1 MVVARVVGGATA
13 AMGMEEVLGG
23 RKQVVC
29 LGVEALRDELL
40 LDARVPEV
48 LDLVVR
54 APREVLGDL
63 RPPAMPW
70 IMRSTS
76 GVNSI
81 VSEFQPSTKV
91 NNSFRHMY

>member
-1 MVVARVVGGATA
+1 MIVARVVGGAAA

-23 RKQVVC
+23 REQVVC

-40 LDARVPEV
+40 LDAGVPEV

-54 APREVLGDL
+54 APRKVLGDL

-70 IMRSTS
+70 IMPSTS
-76 GVNSI
+76 RVNSI
-81 VSEFQPSTKV
+81 VSEYQASTKL
-91 NNSFRHMY
+91 NNSGRHM